1 MSRAYAITA
10 ETIATERAR
19 VDDDLDRVD
28 IASVIS
34 LDELELGEV
43 NPTDVRIRI
52 LVVSAEHNIAHA
64 ALADTVNIAEMRGGK
79 IYPGNSAVGEVVEV
93 GRDVT
98 RFKVGDIVVTHCNGD
113 QDPEGYPLRIWAY
126 DQPGSIG
133 WYAEEAIVGDWQLV
147 QAPLDCGLNLWEI
160 GALPLRAPT
169 AYHLWRRAEGIFRLK
184 VSQERRG
191 TMNVLA
197 FGGGVS
203 ELFLM
208 LAKHRGHNAFF
219 CSGSKA
225 RRDSLEKLGI
235 VGIDQ
240 KQFNRFA
247 DRSDVKAFNKEV
259 KKITGG
265 ESMHIVCDMLRGPVF
280 PAGISVAARHG
291 VNISAGWQLST
302 MVSYN
307 SAGASTKQLTLD
319 HTHYETLI
327 GIEAATSLYGSVFKP
342 TIHDEIYNFE
352 DLPRAMAELQA
363 NQQTG
368 IPIIRVATDMPDSVS
383 SLIP

>member
-1 MSRAYAITA
+1 
-10 ETIATERAR
+10 
-19 VDDDLDRVD
+19 
-28 IASVIS
+28 
-34 LDELELGEV
+34 
-43 NPTDVRIRI
+43 
-52 LVVSAEHNIAHA
+52 
-64 ALADTVNIAEMRGGK
+64 
-79 IYPGNSAVGEVVEV
+79 
-93 GRDVT
+93 
-98 RFKVGDIVVTHCNGD
+98 
-113 QDPEGYPLRIWAY
+113 
-126 DQPGSIG
+126 
-133 WYAEEAIVGDWQLV
+133 
-147 QAPLDCGLNLWEI
+147 
-160 GALPLRAPT
+160 
-169 AYHLWRRAEGIFRLK
+169 
-184 VSQERRG
+184 
-191 TMNVLA
+191 
-197 FGGGVS
+197 
-203 ELFLM
+203 
-208 LAKHRGHNAFF
+208 
-219 CSGSKA
+219 
-225 RRDSLEKLGI
+225 
-235 VGIDQ
+235 
-240 KQFNRFA
+240 
-247 DRSDVKAFNKEV
+247 VKAFNKEV